1 MMMKSAA
8 RHPVDLVESLLKYAG
23 IDPEGFEE
31 TNKALLSLDQET
43 TILIAV
49 GESAHSPDRRFGG
62 AVIETDELLMALLR
76 ENFKSVAQARY
87 RYAIEPESG
96 ELLMSYTLQCDGLDE
111 ATLIDSFM
119 HMADYVKKWSRSL
132 AAGSAAVP
140 EPDDPTDRA
149 RSLVESADIDP
160 ASSPTSGFIR
170 A

>member
-1 MMMKSAA
+1 MSRTTA
-8 RHPVDLVESLLKYAG
+8 RHPADLVESVLKYAG

-49 GESAHSPDRRFGG
+49 ESRLIHLIGVLGP
-62 AVIETDELLMALLR
+62 VVENDELLMALLR

-87 RYAIEPESG
+87 RYSIEPESG

-111 ATLIDSFM
+111 TTLIDSFL
-119 HMADYVKKWSRSL
+119 HMAAYVKKWSRSL
-132 AAGSAAVP
+132 AAGSVAVP
-140 EPDDPTDRA
+140 EPDDPVGRA
-149 RSLVESADIDP
+149 RAPVESPDNDL
-160 ASSPTSGFIR
+160 ASTPGSGYIR

>member
-1 MMMKSAA
+1 MMTKPPA
-8 RHPVDLVESLLKYAG
+8 RHAVALVESLLKYAG

-49 GESAHSPDRRFGG
+49 ENRLIHLIGVLG
-62 AVIETDELLMALLR
+62 AVIETDELLMALLQ

-96 ELLMSYTLQCDGLDE
+96 ELLMSHTLQSHGLDE
-111 ATLIDSFM
+111 AALIDSFV

-132 AAGSAAVP
+132 ASGSAAVP
-140 EPDDPTDRA
+140 AFDDLPGRE
-149 RSLVESADIDP
+149 RPLVESADIEPD
-160 ASSPTSGFIR
+160 SSSASGFIR
-170 A
+170 V

>member
-23 IDPEGFEE
+23 LDPEGFEE
-31 TNKALLSLDQET
+31 TNKALLSLDQEA

-49 GESAHSPDRRFGG
+49 ENRLIHLIGVLG

-111 ATLIDSFM
+111 ATLIDSFL

-132 AAGSAAVP
+132 AAGSVAVP
-140 EPDDPTDRA
+140 EPDDPVDGARA
-149 RSLVESADIDP
+149 SVGSPDDDLASRP
-160 ASSPTSGFIR
+160 ASGYIR

>member
-1 MMMKSAA
+1 M
-8 RHPVDLVESLLKYAG
+8 DLAESVLKYAG

-31 TNKALLSLDQET
+31 TNKALVSLDRET

-49 GESAHSPDRRFGG
+49 ENRLIHLIGFLG
-62 AVIETDELLMALLR
+62 AVVETDEFPMALLR

-87 RYAIEPESG
+87 RYSIEPESG

-111 ATLIDSFM
+111 TKLIDSFT

-132 AAGSAAVP
+132 AAGSATVP
-140 EPDDPTDRA
+140 EPDDPADRERA
-149 RSLVESADIDP
+149 PGESPDEDLASRP
-160 ASSPTSGFIR
+160 ASGFIR

>member
-1 MMMKSAA
+1 MKMKPAA
-8 RHPVDLVESLLKYAG
+8 RHAVDLVESLLEYAG

-49 GESAHSPDRRFGG
+49 ENRLIHLIGVLG

-111 ATLIDSFM
+111 AALIDSFM

-140 EPDDPTDRA
+140 ELDDPADRA

-160 ASSPTSGFIR
+160 ASPPTSGFIR